1 MTTWLHDQ
9 RLEAVLAA
17 VRESGA
23 EHILDLGCGDGAL
36 LLRLA
41 QEPAVQ
47 RIVGID
53 LSPDSLAQLRE
64 KLRETP
70 AEFCEKVELIH
81 GSIHEPRPA
90 LAGFDAAVMVETIE
104 HIDPDRL
111 SVIERR
117 VFGDM
122 RPSTVVITTP
132 NGDFNPLLGVPPHRF
147 RHPDHRFEWGR
158 VKFRS
163 WIEGVA
169 RRNGYTFICRDVAG
183 AHPVLG
189 GASQMAILKRLPA
202 ARERSAA

>member
-23 EHILDLGCGDGAL
+23 ERILDLGCGDGAL

-41 QEPAVQ
+41 QEPAV
-47 RIVGID
+47 RRVVGID

-70 AEFCEKVELIH
+70 AEIREKVELIH
-81 GSIHEPRPA
+81 GSIHESRPA
-90 LAGFDAAVMVETIE
+90 LAGFDAAILVEIIE

-132 NGDFNPLLGVPPHRF
+132 NGDFNPLLGVPNHRF

-169 RRNGYTFICRDVAG
+169 RRNGYAFTCRDVAG
-183 AHPVLG
+183 AHPVHG
-189 GASQMAILKRLPA
+189 GASQMATLKRLPA